1 MNRILDFSNW
11 LMTNYYP
18 NPQDIPTDI
27 IYALQKTSI
36 SKKYLKDR
44 INVSRLLDDNI
55 LVLNF
60 KSALD
65 LFDSTSLKM
74 YLNMYL
80 NINNLLVNKD
90 SLFRSIYENYLNNWN

>member
-1 MNRILDFSNW
+1 M
-11 LMTNYYP
+11 
-18 NPQDIPTDI
+18 
-27 IYALQKTSI
+27 
-36 SKKYLKDR
+36 
-44 INVSRLLDDNI
+44 DDNI

-65 LFDSTSLKM
+65 LFDSTSLK
-74 YLNMYL
+74 MYL

>member
-27 IYALQKTSI
+27 IYALQKKSI

-74 YLNMYL
+74 YLN
-80 NINNLLVNKD
+80 INNLLVNKD